1 MSSNYDARHC
11 ATSSILLLHIFSLE
25 PCFQTPLLQLISLL
39 VPLRFSHLSLISC
52 VAALRRSDGN
62 YVINGNWA
70 INWSGVYEAVGTR
83 FTYRRQD
90 ANNGELIEAP
100 GPLLEPVDLMVS
112 AGGHKVSGY
121 VPNMPAGTD
130 FSRHLDCGLI

>member
-1 MSSNYDARHC
+1 
-11 ATSSILLLHIFSLE
+11 
-25 PCFQTPLLQLISLL
+25 LLQLVSLL
-39 VPLRFSHLSLISC
+39 VPLRFSHLSFISC

-112 AGGHKVSGY
+112 AGGHKVSGC
-121 VPNMPAGTD
+121 VPNVPAGTD
-130 FSRHLDCGLI
+130 FSRHLDSGLI